1 MQPLPRAAVP
11 PREQFNI
18 ISNAPLIG
26 NESAPVAPAGGN
38 TTRPVN
44 PIQID
49 APALPYRRVSQQ
61 IGQVPPSN
69 PTIEAMKRGELSLL
83 YPIENHSVHQP
94 WSPTAEP
101 SAAPRK
107 LTSSQCRALRA
118 QVPTG
123 DEWGQITA
131 LQVILAEE
139 EIQKQVEEK
148 KRARLQTKEEVLAQI
163 EVNKR
168 KQAELLIQ
176 KKGTGAETDA
186 MRELERKWTE
196 EASKLQEEIAFKNM
210 TYKQQLDYDA
220 RKKREAVERVKH
232 MFSTLSL
239 FESVYLEMHWSDSNH
254 HKRTMVLQTVLV
266 MYIFSSPVPHTRSC
280 LDHLGRTTGNKTKS
294 HAISNTNWNSLHVIA
309 NVNGPKNLSF
319 KVRLT
324 HSRRPPNMRWPSR
337 PNKKKG
343 NARLTS
349 RSWKKWYATQTQL
362 SISTAVLPV
371 F

>member
-1 MQPLPRAAVP
+1 MPQ
-11 PREQFNI
+11 REQFNI
-18 ISNAPLIG
+18 ISNAPIG
-26 NESAPVAPAGGN
+26 DESAPVGPTGGK

-44 PIQID
+44 PIQVD

-69 PTIEAMKRGELSLL
+69 PTIEAMKRGDLSLL

-94 WSPTAEP
+94 WSPTAES

-131 LQVILAEE
+131 LQVMLAEE
-139 EIQKQVEEK
+139 DIQKQVEEK

-163 EVNKR
+163 EANKR

-176 KKGTGAETDA
+176 KKGIGADTEA

-220 RKKREAVERVKH
+220 RKKREAVERVKKMEQDKIARDQQYQMELIERDRERELAKKLKFQSEIDELKASTEH
-232 MFSTLSL
+232 ALAVKAEQKRREREADVKVMEEMVHSTLRCLSVCSCSCWPWSL
-239 FESVYLEMHWSDSNH
+239 I
-254 HKRTMVLQTVLV
+254 
-266 MYIFSSPVPHTRSC
+266 YISLTPLPFISC
-280 LDHLGRTTGNKTKS
+280 
-294 HAISNTNWNSLHVIA
+294 
-309 NVNGPKNLSF
+309 
-319 KVRLT
+319 
-324 HSRRPPNMRWPSR
+324 RPC
-337 PNKKKG
+337 
-343 NARLTS
+343 L
-349 RSWKKWYATQTQL
+349 
-362 SISTAVLPV
+362 
-371 F
+371 